1 MLRASLFR
9 FFFFLFLFLLFNEI
23 AVARPSVVIPTAE
36 IICVRLTLVAR
47 SAIQVTAL
55 GDITLLGV
63 TSPSAEAT
71 TLTFAAASAIKVDA
85 PQKARTTI

>member
-9 FFFFLFLFLLFNEI
+9 FFFFLFLLFNGI
-23 AVARPSVVIPTAE
+23 AVAKVAVASPTAE
-36 IICVRLTLVAR
+36 IICVGLTLVAR
-47 SAIQVTAL
+47 SSIQVTAP
-55 GDITLLGV
+55 GDITLPGV